1 MTNLNQLI
9 EQRQGENESLIK
21 ELRIVSNMINVGEKI
36 QWGQDTTLMDKAADA
51 LESSQSITEA
61 YRQAL
66 EDVLAGLYDVDV
78 DKVPTIEQEAWANQY
93 ENKCEAFW
101 YGESKG
107 LSNVRAQIEE
117 LLGKI
122 DKV

>member
-1 MTNLNQLI
+1 MNHII
-9 EQRQGENESLIK
+9 EQQKERAKIIMSDTLSFIDVLDNGEIV
-21 ELRIVSNMINVGEKI
+21 ELQNVV
-36 QWGQDTTLMDKAADA
+36 DTLTT
-51 LESSQSITEA
+51 QSITEA

-107 LSNVRAQIEE
+107 LSNVRAQIEG

-122 DKV
+122 E

>member
-1 MTNLNQLI
+1 MTNLQQLI
-9 EQRQGENESLIK
+9 EPRQGEVWDDKKKKHDGREIVVSYSKK
-21 ELRIVSNMINVGEKI
+21 EIDTINT
-36 QWGQDTTLMDKAADA
+36 QTA
-51 LESSQSITEA
+51 TEA

-66 EDVLAGLYDVDV
+66 EDVLAGLYEVDV

-107 LSNVRAQIEE
+107 LSNVRAQIEG

-122 DKV
+122 E

>member
-1 MTNLNQLI
+1 MTNLNKLI
-9 EQRQGENESLIK
+9 KRRQGEVEKWKMFPEKEYIDIINYDQYQVEDVKNEVA
-21 ELRIVSNMINVGEKI
+21 EV
-36 QWGQDTTLMDKAADA
+36 A
-51 LESSQSITEA
+51 TEA

-66 EDVLAGLYDVDV
+66 EDLQAGLYEVDV

-107 LSNVRAQIEE
+107 LSNVRAKIEE

-122 DKV
+122 D

>member
-1 MTNLNQLI
+1 MTNLNKLI
-9 EQRQGENESLIK
+9 ERRQGELETLTGDDYQTDYYP
-21 ELRIVSNMINVGEKI
+21 VSSK
-36 QWGQDTTLMDKAADA
+36 WLASA
-51 LESSQSITEA
+51 ITEA

-66 EDVLAGLYDVDV
+66 EDVLAGLYEVDV

-101 YGESKG
+101 HGESKG
-107 LSNVRAQIEE
+107 LSNIRAQIEE

-122 DKV
+122 E

>member
-9 EQRQGENESLIK
+9 ERRQGEATSQMENLAVPAYNELTHEVEHYNKVTDSLI
-21 ELRIVSNMINVGEKI
+21 RYI
-36 QWGQDTTLMDKAADA
+36 TTQTA
-51 LESSQSITEA
+51 TEA

-66 EDVLAGLYDVDV
+66 EDVLAGLYEVDV

-101 YGESKG
+101 HGESKG
-107 LSNVRAQIEE
+107 LSNIREQIEE

-122 DKV
+122 E